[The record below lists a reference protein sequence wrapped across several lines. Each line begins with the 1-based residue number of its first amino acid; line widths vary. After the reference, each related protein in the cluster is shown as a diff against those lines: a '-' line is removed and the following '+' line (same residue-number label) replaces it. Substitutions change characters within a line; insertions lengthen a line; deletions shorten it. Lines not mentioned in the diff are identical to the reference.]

1 MVIQKTQRNTG
12 ELPRQLALR
21 LGTAQRFVEGRPE
34 SIKGMPRLADLVL
47 MTAFVDPPA
56 VVRLRMLHRC
66 LMCHKHCLIPC
77 KFTALEWQQKIR
89 DELDSIAPVAQGDVH
104 RSRPVK

>member
-1 MVIQKTQRNTG
+1 
-12 ELPRQLALR
+12 
-21 LGTAQRFVEGRPE
+21 
-34 SIKGMPRLADLVL
+34 

-89 DELDSIAPVAQGDVH
+89 DELDSMALVAQGDIHGSV
-104 RSRPVK
+104 PVK